1 MSDKEWLEQI
11 KSVSD
16 EELMEHLEWCGHDNY
31 YNNLYEPIIKE
42 IKRRLKR
49 QTMEEMLIDILK
61 KASNA
66 DIQAL
71 LLETYIQEYG
81 AISDENGEIIRQIL
95 TGRSE

>member
-11 KSVSD
+11 ESVSD
-16 EELMEHLEWCGHDNY
+16 EELMEHLEWCVHDNY

-71 LLETYIQEYG
+71 LLETYIQKYG
-81 AISDENGEIIRQIL
+81 AISDENGEIVRQIL